1 MKHYSLIL
9 PIFLLAAQLAIAQDN
24 PFPRQLTYKILISDP
39 EMRQIKGYLLDLTD
53 TTLKLSHWPVRF
65 GNDPALKEGYKE
77 IMYRKIS
84 VITLQRSHGA
94 GRGAWKGAI
103 VGLLIGVAAGFI
115 EGDDP
120 EEYWFRFTAA
130 DKALIYGGL
139 GAAAGTGIGA
149 LIGGLVKKRF
159 IIGGR
164 KENFDAMK
172 MNVLNKVYGV
182 TASTLNSQ

>member
-1 MKHYSLIL
+1 MKYYSLIFSIL
-9 PIFLLAAQLAIAQDN
+9 LLAAQLAVAQDT
-24 PFPRQLTYKILISDP
+24 PFPRELTYKISISDS
-39 EMRQIKGYLLDLTD
+39 EMRQIKGYLLDMTD
-53 TTLKLSHWPVRF
+53 TTLRLSHWPVRF
-65 GNDPALKEGYKE
+65 GNDPAMKEGYKE
-77 IMYRKIS
+77 IKYRQIS
-84 VITLQRSHGA
+84 AITLQRSHGA

-103 VGLLIGVAAGFI
+103 VGLLIGAVAGFI

-149 LIGGLVKKRF
+149 LIGGLVKKKF

-172 MNVLNKVYGV
+172 INVLNKVYGGLP
-182 TASTLNSQ
+182 ANSQ